1 MINASGNSQFAV
13 LQIITHYSLPLVHKY
28 ERVLKVIVETAYLSD
43 SELEKRVKSLHK
55 PTLNQ
60 FTMSELL
67 VNLFPTS
74 ESIPEPIRIKKAI
87 EQREYLIDGELKIW
101 TGNLNPV
108 LSPVVVK
115 EGIEF
120 KQQIIG
126 STPLLTTKESL
137 EALDAAVKAYDLG
150 HGVWPTMSVTER
162 IEHVEK
168 FLAAMRTQR
177 SEVVKLLMWEI
188 GKTQKDSEKEFDRTC
203 DYIVDTIKA
212 YKDLDRNSAKLIE
225 EQGFMAQIRR
235 VPIGVSLCM
244 GPYNYPLNETFTTL
258 IPALIMGNTVVFK
271 PAKYGVLLIRPLIEA
286 FRDSFPA
293 GVINIIYGRGRET
306 VGALMETG
314 KIDVFAFIGTNKGAN
329 ELKKLHPKSHRLKAI
344 LGLDAKNPAIV
355 LPDADIDNAV
365 SECILGS
372 LSFNGQRCTAL
383 KIIFVHKSILDVFL
397 KKFCDEV
404 KKLKPG
410 MPWDSG
416 VSLTP
421 LPEPGKV
428 DFLREL
434 VKDAEQHG
442 ATVVNED
449 GGQFSHTFFYPAVLY
464 PVNSK
469 MRIYAEEQFGP
480 IVPIV
485 PFDEDDEAIEYVL
498 NSNYGQQVSIFG
510 MDSKRIAKL
519 MDAFVNQVG
528 RINLNTQS
536 QRGPDT
542 FPFNGRKDSAE
553 GTLSVADALRV
564 FSIRTIVATKSTEG
578 NKHIIS
584 NIIRNRE
591 SAFLST
597 DYIF

>member
-1 MINASGNSQFAV
+1 MSQILANVFPEEN
-13 LQIITHYSLPLVHKY
+13 IIPDAYKIS
-28 ERVLKVIVETAYLSD
+28 ET
-43 SELEKRVKSLHK
+43 
-55 PTLNQ
+55 
-60 FTMSELL
+60 
-67 VNLFPTS
+67 
-74 ESIPEPIRIKKAI
+74 I
-87 EQREYLIDGELKIW
+87 EQREYLVNGEMKTW
-101 TGNLNPV
+101 GGNLNPV
-108 LSPVVVK
+108 LSPVFIK
-115 EGIEF
+115 ENGTY
-120 KQQIIG
+120 KQKVIG
-126 STPLLTTKESL
+126 STPLLTSTEAL

-150 HGVWPTMSVTER
+150 QGLWPTMSVTER
-162 IEHVEK
+162 IEHVER
-168 FLAAMRTQR
+168 FLAAMREQR
-177 SEVVKLLMWEI
+177 TAVVKLLMWEI
-188 GKTQKDSEKEFDRTC
+188 GKTLKDSEKEFDRTC

-235 VPIGVSLCM
+235 VPLGVSLCM

-271 PAKYGVLLIRPLIEA
+271 PAKFGVLLIRPLIEA
-286 FRDSFPA
+286 FRDNFPP

-329 ELKKLHPKSHRLKAI
+329 DLKRLHPKPHRLKSI

-355 LPDADIDNAV
+355 LHDADIDNAV
-365 SECILGS
+365 SECITGS

-383 KIIFVHKSILDVFL
+383 KILFVHRSILDSFL
-397 KKFCDEV
+397 EKFNAAI

-410 MPWDSG
+410 MPWDNG
-416 VSLTP
+416 ASLTP

-428 DFLREL
+428 EYLREL
-434 VKDAEQHG
+434 VEDAKKHG
-442 ATVVNED
+442 ASVTNEN
-449 GGQFSHTFFYPAVLY
+449 GGESLNSFFYPAVVY

-469 MRIYAEEQFGP
+469 MRLYSEEQFGP
-480 IVPIV
+480 VVPIV
-485 PFDEDDEAIEYVL
+485 PFDDDDEAIDYVI
-498 NSNYGQQVSIFG
+498 NSNFGQQVSIFG
-510 MDSKRIAKL
+510 TDSRNIAKFI
-519 MDAFVNQVG
+519 DAFVNQLG
-528 RINLNTQS
+528 RININAQS

-553 GTLSVADALRV
+553 GTLSIADALRV
-564 FSIRTIVATKSTEG
+564 FSMRTLVATKNTDS
-578 NKHIIS
+578 NKQIIS

>member
-1 MINASGNSQFAV
+1 M
-13 LQIITHYSLPLVHKY
+13 
-28 ERVLKVIVETAYLSD
+28 SD
-43 SELEKRVKSLHK
+43 FLANIFRPED
-55 PTLNQ
+55 
-60 FTMSELL
+60 
-67 VNLFPTS
+67 
-74 ESIPEPIRIKKAI
+74 SIPEHFKISQPI
-87 EQREYLIDGELKIW
+87 EQREYLINGELKIW
-101 TGNLNPV
+101 DGNLNPV
-108 LSPVVVK
+108 LSPVFIK
-115 EGIEF
+115 EGD
-120 KQQIIG
+120 KVVQKNIG

-137 EALDAAVKAYDLG
+137 AALDAAVKAYDLG
-150 HGVWPTMSVTER
+150 HGAWPTKSVQAR

-168 FLAAMRTQR
+168 FLTAMRAKR
-177 SEVVKLLMWEI
+177 DEVVKLLMWEI
-188 GKTQKDSEKEFDRTC
+188 GKPLKDSEKEFDRTC
-203 DYIVDTIKA
+203 DYIVDTIKG
-212 YKDLDRNSAKLIE
+212 YKELDRNSAKLIE

-235 VPIGVSLCM
+235 VPLGVSLCM

-286 FRDSFPA
+286 FRDSFPP

-344 LGLDAKNPAIV
+344 LGLDAKNPAII
-355 LPDADIDNAV
+355 LPDADINNAV
-365 SECILGS
+365 SECITGS

-383 KIIFVHKSILDVFL
+383 KILFVHKSIIDAFIN
-397 KKFCDEV
+397 KFNQEV
-404 KKLKPG
+404 EKLKPG
-410 MPWDSG
+410 MPWESG

-428 DFLREL
+428 DFLRDL
-434 VKDAEQHG
+434 VEDAKQHG
-442 ATVVNED
+442 AKVVNEH
-449 GGQFSHTFFYPAVLY
+449 GGEYSNSFFYPAVLY
-464 PVNSK
+464 PVNNK
-469 MRIYAEEQFGP
+469 MKIYAEEQFGP
-480 IVPIV
+480 VVPIV
-485 PFDEDDEAIEYVL
+485 PFDDDDEAIEYVV
-498 NSNYGQQVSIFG
+498 NSNFGQQVSIFG
-510 MDSKRIAKL
+510 KDSKRVAKL

-564 FSIRTIVATKSTEG
+564 FSIRTIVATRSNED
-578 NKHIIS
+578 NKQIIS